1 MSSEWLLT
9 PPFPWQVA
17 QTAQTHRIF
26 FLHFLR
32 SVGKQLS
39 FHDVHFVSS
48 DFFTFTKITVTWA
61 LDCMSQLLHNPQF
74 SLVSIQSFDSVNNMF
89 HVVSVMFWLQQTIRI
104 TFDFL
109 QWLWPWLFFSCLYY
123 WIGVIFSF
131 QHDLAE
137 WHSCVASPEDD
148 PAGLCALAR
157 HQAGDNWMDS
167 RVSITRSNFWR

>member
-1 MSSEWLLT
+1 
-9 PPFPWQVA
+9 
-17 QTAQTHRIF
+17 
-26 FLHFLR
+26 
-32 SVGKQLS
+32 
-39 FHDVHFVSS
+39 
-48 DFFTFTKITVTWA
+48 
-61 LDCMSQLLHNPQF
+61 MSQLLHNPQL

-109 QWLWPWLFFSCLYY
+109 QWLWPWLVFSCLYY

-157 HQAGDNWMDS
+157 HQAGDNWMES
-167 RVSITRSNFWR
+167 RVSNTKIQSLEVRGWHYKQDILELDCSYWEIWEGVYQKLCNENWHDWTRLIPMDHHGSGGYPQFCLLLCWFTS